1 MGDGDK
7 IMPRSS
13 KYFHQAKDEMSKIPE
28 LEYIDPELAT
38 FILKG
43 IPSNQYNNGQV
54 INTLKF
60 VLLALLQD
68 GFAEMDKNGESKL
81 DPSKMKTYDNSTL
94 EDLK

>member
-1 MGDGDK
+1 
-7 IMPRSS
+7 MPRSS

-28 LEYIDPELAT
+28 LEYIDPELAM

-81 DPSKMKTYDNSTL
+81 DPNKMKTYDNSTL

>member
-1 MGDGDK
+1 
-7 IMPRSS
+7 MPRSS

-28 LEYIDPELAT
+28 LEYIDAELAMI
-38 FILKG
+38 ILKS

>member
-1 MGDGDK
+1 
-7 IMPRSS
+7 MPRPS

-28 LEYIDPELAT
+28 LEYIDAELAMI
-38 FILKG
+38 ILKG

-60 VLLALLQD
+60 VLLALLQE
-68 GFAEMDKNGESKL
+68 GFEEMDKNGESKL

>member
-1 MGDGDK
+1 MIRGKKFFDMAREE
-7 IMPRSS
+7 I
-13 KYFHQAKDEMSKIPE
+13 SKIPE
-28 LEYIDPELAT
+28 LEYIDPDLAMI
-38 FILKG
+38 ILKG

-81 DPSKMKTYDNSTL
+81 DPNKMKTYDNSTL

>member
-1 MGDGDK
+1 
-7 IMPRSS
+7 MPEGS

-28 LEYIDPELAT
+28 LEYIDAELAML
-38 FILKG
+38 ILKG

-68 GFAEMDKNGESKL
+68 GFQEMEKAGEKQL
-81 DPSKMKTYDNSTL
+81 DPSKMKTYDEDTL
-94 EDLK
+94 EGLK

>member
-1 MGDGDK
+1 MIRGKKFFDMAREE
-7 IMPRSS
+7 I
-13 KYFHQAKDEMSKIPE
+13 SKIPE
-28 LEYIDPELAT
+28 LEYIDAELAML
-38 FILKG
+38 ILKG

-68 GFAEMDKNGESKL
+68 GFQEMEKSGEKQL

>member
-1 MGDGDK
+1 MGDGNK

-28 LEYIDPELAT
+28 LEYIDPELAM

-81 DPSKMKTYDNSTL
+81 DPNKMKTYDNSTL